1 MIQYFQGK
9 AFIMRNFTIAFMI
22 LILFLSIT
30 FAIFKPMPAQNNAQ
44 NDEFK
49 EKTYVEK
56 LITEP
61 NATHNENREFYQTN
75 FEKTS
80 NYNEISSQEI
90 NREISQNENN
100 LQKNEFLQPKN
111 LPQSEAINSKTEKRE
126 RMQQQR
132 ANRRNYENIS
142 KELSDKYNND
152 PNAVVSEEDFN
163 YFIKKTIEQS
173 KQENY

>member
-9 AFIMRNFTIAFMI
+9 ALIMRNFTIAFMI

-30 FAIFKPMPAQNNAQ
+30 FAIFKPMPAQNNIQ
-44 NDEFK
+44 SEEYK

-56 LITEP
+56 LVTEP

-80 NYNEISSQEI
+80 TINTNIQQEI
-90 NREISQNENN
+90 NTENKKNENI
-100 LQKNEFLQPKN
+100 LPRNE
-111 LPQSEAINSKTEKRE
+111 TEKPKSIIKEDIRLPKT
-126 RMQQQR
+126 
-132 ANRRNYENIS
+132 NRSYENIS

-163 YFIKKTIEQS
+163 YFIQKTIEQS

>member
-1 MIQYFQGK
+1 
-9 AFIMRNFTIAFMI
+9 MRNFTIAFMI

-30 FAIFKPMPAQNNAQ
+30 FAIFKPMPAQNNAK

-56 LITEP
+56 LVTEP

-80 NYNEISSQEI
+80 NYNEISSQEM
-90 NREISQNENN
+90 NREISKNENT
-100 LQKNEFLQPKN
+100 LQKKETIQP
-111 LPQSEAINSKTEKRE
+111 LPQDETINSKIEKRK